1 MGFRWVW
8 SPRPPTAA
16 TTGRCP
22 PGRWCIWTPATTTSP
37 AERCWPHGAW
47 SVRSPCEGFQ
57 PRSRR
62 ADAGRWNAP
71 CVGQP
76 VRQGAL
82 VHRASPGG
90 GGVLAGLG
98 ACHHRSGTAHPPCLD
113 PRSVGHP
120 PATIT
125 MTACSPPTDIVDI
138 WMSLTSGCQ
147 RYLIGVMARL
157 RRAEQV
163 EQNREAVLAAARR
176 VFLDKGYA
184 GATVDAIA
192 EEAGF
197 SRGVVYSQFGSKA
210 DMFLALLERRIDE
223 RGTQD
228 ERIADELAGA
238 EGVWE
243 LLRVGARDTVVE
255 QEWVRLMAEFIFAV
269 RSGLTMEQ
277 LANPAALGL
286 DEAIGLVYRALG
298 FPEAPEPPS
307 WLQAGPTA
315 VDCRG

>member
-1 MGFRWVW
+1 
-8 SPRPPTAA
+8 
-16 TTGRCP
+16 
-22 PGRWCIWTPATTTSP
+22 
-37 AERCWPHGAW
+37 
-47 SVRSPCEGFQ
+47 
-57 PRSRR
+57 
-62 ADAGRWNAP
+62 
-71 CVGQP
+71 
-76 VRQGAL
+76 
-82 VHRASPGG
+82 
-90 GGVLAGLG
+90 
-98 ACHHRSGTAHPPCLD
+98 
-113 PRSVGHP
+113 
-120 PATIT
+120 
-125 MTACSPPTDIVDI
+125 
-138 WMSLTSGCQ
+138 MSLTFGCQ

-192 EEAGF
+192 
-197 SRGVVYSQFGSKA
+197 
-210 DMFLALLERRIDE
+210 
-223 RGTQD
+223 
-228 ERIADELAGA
+228 DELAGA

-255 QEWVRLMAEFIFAV
+255 QEWVRLLVEFRALAARDPALNRRYADAHARAVEELASVLGRLHDRAGLQPAVAPPSMAEFIFAV